1 MSLGSRVRRNFTLRL
16 LCPFWVNVRTANQ
29 FNDITTGAP
38 PGKRPDIGANG
49 SALRANHPRH
59 TKKTGRLLADPPHR
73 CRYAAPGRLLAQ
85 VQQHYKRRLVHPL
98 RSVVHSRGPRRPRG
112 VGEWQAGVLGRR
124 RVLDRERKTMN
135 TNWIRAAL
143 ADRGLQAKDLA
154 KRWGVTDAVAS
165 RFINEGDPE
174 LTWDRAVLLARLLD
188 LDLNQLH
195 AKLGSVSGKSE
206 FTWFHAEFVAQ
217 RLGMDMK
224 QLHEKIGGGPI
235 NW

>member
-1 MSLGSRVRRNFTLRL
+1 
-16 LCPFWVNVRTANQ
+16 
-29 FNDITTGAP
+29 
-38 PGKRPDIGANG
+38 
-49 SALRANHPRH
+49 
-59 TKKTGRLLADPPHR
+59 
-73 CRYAAPGRLLAQ
+73 
-85 VQQHYKRRLVHPL
+85 
-98 RSVVHSRGPRRPRG
+98 
-112 VGEWQAGVLGRR
+112 
-124 RVLDRERKTMN
+124 MN

-154 KRWGVTDAVAS
+154 KGWGVTDAVAS

-195 AKLGSVSGKSE
+195 AKLGSVTGKSE

-224 QLHEKIGGGPI
+224 QLHDKIGGGPI

>member
-1 MSLGSRVRRNFTLRL
+1 MILQPVPRREKG
-16 LCPFWVNVRTANQ
+16 RTS
-29 FNDITTGAP
+29 AP
-38 PGKRPDIGANG
+38 TVPHFVQTIRGIQRRRAGYSPTRPIGAGTLHPAGYWLRSSSTTSAGSCTRSAVLSTAVGRGARAG
-49 SALRANHPRH
+49 SAS
-59 TKKTGRLLADPPHR
+59 GRP
-73 CRYAAPGRLLAQ
+73 
-85 VQQHYKRRLVHPL
+85 
-98 RSVVHSRGPRRPRG
+98 
-112 VGEWQAGVLGRR
+112 GVLGRR